1 MKIILMDLDGVICDN
16 SHRAHLV
23 PPKDQQHRNEAWRP
37 FVAECGNDAPIEA
50 GIAIYG
56 AFVSAGYKVVV
67 VTSRQ
72 DMFFPE
78 TFAWYREHFQYP
90 KCPETIFRK
99 DDDHRTPAE
108 VKRSV
113 LKMLRASGE
122 DIILA
127 IDDDPAIVEMYIAEG
142 IPAYRAPGLCSSLK

>member
-37 FVAECGNDAPIEA
+37 FVAEGGNDAPIEA
-50 GIAIYG
+50 GIAMLEIFAEAKTHG
-56 AFVSAGYKVVV
+56 ILV

-72 DMFFPE
+72 QTFYTETYKWLNRYVKDAPE
-78 TFAWYREHFQYP
+78 V
-90 KCPETIFRK
+90 IFRP
-99 DDDHRTPAE
+99 DDCHLPPAE
-108 VKRSV
+108 WKRRVVKH
-113 LKMLRASGE
+113 LQGLGY
-122 DIILA
+122 DLA
-127 IDDDPAIVEMYIAEG
+127 FAVDDDPAIVEMYIAEG